1 MAFFKTGVKQAYARA
16 CFPKCSC
23 RWRYLQEQQV
33 AFYSQFYQLLQLC
46 FGSIISNF
54 FPPSPL
60 QSPLVAQ
67 LKGSG
72 KTLHALNHKKTTFLF
87 LEGDGGGART
97 ESRAKKKKKCDS
109 SACWLSAVG
118 ARRPL
123 LCSCAMKQIYRLPSG
138 VSSGLDCGS
147 ECPVPGFVRSPPF
160 SSSSSI
166 LCFKGCRSSDMQTA
180 TH

>member
-1 MAFFKTGVKQAYARA
+1 MQLALEVFTGAASGFLFPVLPASPTLFWFHNQHFFLPFRARWWHSWRAQARLYMH
-16 CFPKCSC
+16 
-23 RWRYLQEQQV
+23 Y
-33 AFYSQFYQLLQLC
+33 
-46 FGSIISNF
+46 G
-54 FPPSPL
+54 
-60 QSPLVAQ
+60 
-67 LKGSG
+67 G
-72 KTLHALNHKKTTFLF
+72 NHKKTTFLF
-87 LEGDGGGART
+87 LEGVYAHVQ
-97 ESRAKKKKKCDS
+97 KKKKCDS

-123 LCSCAMKQIYRLPSG
+123 LCSCAMEQIYRLPSG

>member
-1 MAFFKTGVKQAYARA
+1 MHALVFLNAVGAGGIYRNSKWLSIPVLPASPTLFWFHNQHFFSLSPSEPAGGAAEGLRQDFTCITGETTR
-16 CFPKCSC
+16 
-23 RWRYLQEQQV
+23 R
-33 AFYSQFYQLLQLC
+33 
-46 FGSIISNF
+46 
-54 FPPSPL
+54 PPSC
-60 QSPLVAQ
+60 
-67 LKGSG
+67 
-72 KTLHALNHKKTTFLF
+72 FWR
-87 LEGDGGGART
+87 GGTHRITCAK
-97 ESRAKKKKKCDS
+97 KKKKKCDS